1 MITLAKLSQWC
12 YISCVIGY
20 TINEE
25 VEVNRMKTIKDVANL
40 AGVSVAT
47 VSRALN
53 KSGYVSEKSR
63 QKVELAIK
71 ELDFYPN
78 EVARSLFQKK
88 SKLIG
93 LLLPDISNPFFPL
106 VAKGV
111 EDKINEKGYNLIL
124 GNVQE
129 HPSKEIEYIRA
140 FAQNNVAGVL
150 SAVES
155 SSNDFKNMP
164 FVMLDRVTSNKEFSV
179 HSDDYQ
185 GGMLAALAVSER
197 KPGQVVVMV
206 GPRLVSNSLVRLAG
220 SLKILEDNN
229 LDYQLLE
236 TESFQFDSA
245 QKSAYQLFE
254 KFPNVAS
261 VIASND
267 THALSVMREAI
278 RRGLSVPNDV
288 QVVGYDDNP
297 YSKLMYPS
305 LSTIAQPAYQIGY
318 QGAEILCNRI
328 EGIKVDQTTIQLPVE
343 LKIRESLRKKEK

>member
-1 MITLAKLSQWC
+1 
-12 YISCVIGY
+12 
-20 TINEE
+20 
-25 VEVNRMKTIKDVANL
+25 MKTIKDVAHL

-53 KSGYVSEKSR
+53 KSGYVSDKSR
-63 QKVELAIK
+63 QKVEAAIK
-71 ELDFYPN
+71 ELDFIPN

-111 EDKINEKGYNLIL
+111 EDKVNERGYNLIL

-129 HPSKEIEYIRA
+129 DSLKETEYIRT

-155 SSNDFKNMP
+155 RFNNVKNMP
-164 FVMLDRVTSNKEFSV
+164 FVLLDRVTSDKEYSV

-185 GGMLAALAVSER
+185 GGMLAATAVSER
-197 KPGQVVVMV
+197 NPGQVVVMV
-206 GPRLVSNSLVRLAG
+206 GPRSVSNSLVRLAG
-220 SLKILEDNN
+220 SVKILEENK
-229 LDYQLLE
+229 LCYQLFE

-245 QKSAYQLFE
+245 QEAAHRLFE
-254 KFPNVAS
+254 TFPDVAS
-261 VIASND
+261 IIASND
-267 THALSVMREAI
+267 IHALTIMREAI
-278 RRGLSVPNDV
+278 RRGLSIPKDV
-288 QVVGYDDNP
+288 QIIGYDDNP

-318 QGAEILCNRI
+318 KGAEMLCNRI
-328 EGIKVDQTTIQLPVE
+328 EGLKVEETTIQLPVE
-343 LKIRESLRKKEK
+343 LEIRESLRKKEK

>member
-1 MITLAKLSQWC
+1 M
-12 YISCVIGY
+12 YVIGY
-20 TINEE
+20 TLNRINE
-25 VEVNRMKTIKDVANL
+25 VNGMKTIKDVAKL

-53 KSGYVSEKSR
+53 KSGYVSEKS
-63 QKVELAIK
+63 QLKVEAAIK

-93 LLLPDISNPFFPL
+93 LLLPDIANPFFPL

-111 EDKINEKGYNLIL
+111 EDKVNEMGYKLIL

-129 HPSKEIEYIRA
+129 NPLKEAEYIRT

-155 SSNDFKNMP
+155 SSNNLKNMP
-164 FVMLDRVTSNKEFSV
+164 FVMLDRITSDKEYSV

-197 KPGQVVVMV
+197 SPGQVVVMV
-206 GPRLVSNSLVRLAG
+206 GPRSVSNSLVRLAG
-220 SLKILEDNN
+220 SVKVLEENN
-229 LDYQLLE
+229 VAYQLFE
-236 TESFQFDSA
+236 TESYQFDSA
-245 QKSAYQLFE
+245 QESAYQLFE
-254 KFPNVAS
+254 LFPDVKS
-261 VIASND
+261 IIASND
-267 THALSVMREAI
+267 IHALTIMREAI
-278 RRGLSVPNDV
+278 RRGLTIPTDV
-288 QVVGYDDNP
+288 QVIGYDDNP

-318 QGAEILCNRI
+318 KGAEILCNRI
-328 EGIKVDQTTIQLPVE
+328 EGLKVKEKTIQLPVKLE
-343 LKIRESLRKKEK
+343 IRESLRKKEN